1 MQEKKSINIEIGANI
16 KEMRERSGLTQEQLS
31 EQIGIGVKSLSAI
44 ERGAVGISLTT
55 LCKVCHVLSVSSD
68 ALIFGPAEPNDTS
81 DITAALERL
90 SPPQLDLV
98 REMLRI
104 MAAAF
109 VTE

>member
-16 KEMRERSGLTQEQLS
+16 KEMRERRGLTQEQLS
-31 EQIGIGVKSLSAI
+31 ELIGIGVKSLSAI
-44 ERGAVGISLTT
+44 ERGAVGISLST
-55 LCKVCHVLSVSSD
+55 LRKVCNALSVSSD
-68 ALIFGPAEPNDTS
+68 ALIFGPGEPNDTS

-104 MAAAF
+104 MTTAF
-109 VTE
+109 TTK